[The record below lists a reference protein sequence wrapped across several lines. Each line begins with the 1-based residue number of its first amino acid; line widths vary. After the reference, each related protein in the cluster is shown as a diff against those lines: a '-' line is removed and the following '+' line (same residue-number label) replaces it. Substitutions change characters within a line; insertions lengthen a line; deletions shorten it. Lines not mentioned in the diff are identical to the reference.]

1 MSRENDAP
9 PPTPQETMPE
19 VSINEYFPICHNCSS
34 SIEILSIN
42 DKNNSIKYRCIKENK
57 EYLIS
62 INEYLEKIKGFK
74 KKNIYELK
82 DKCEEHKNNNYIS
95 YCYECNCH
103 LCNECLK
110 KGKHINH
117 KKSNMLEIKPLE
129 EEITIIKK
137 VIKDYN
143 ERLEKIKKEKEEKT
157 KEKKYELEKK
167 IKNEE
172 KKLENIKKE
181 NKKKEEKEIKE
192 KEKEYIKEIEEIKK
206 RYENEIK
213 EARNK
218 YKDEK
223 KNTNNKYKLII
234 EEEKIKNKIIM

>member
-9 PPTPQETMPE
+9 PPTPQETIPE
-19 VSINEYFPICHNCSS
+19 TLNEYFPICHNCSS

-62 INEYLEKIKGFK
+62 ISEYFEKIKVYK
-74 KKNIYELK
+74 EKNINELK

-103 LCNECLK
+103 LCNECLQ

-117 KKSNMLEIKPLE
+117 KKSNMTEIKPLE
-129 EEITIIKK
+129 EEIKIIKE

-143 ERLEKIKKEKEEKT
+143 KRLEKAKKEKEEKT
-157 KEKKYELEKK
+157 KEKKDELDKK
-167 IKNEE
+167 IKDEK
-172 KKLENIKKE
+172 KKLEKIENE
-181 NKKKEEKEIKE
+181 NKKKEKEEIKE
-192 KEKEYIKEIEEIKK
+192 KDKEYIKRIEEIKK
-206 RYENEIK
+206 KYENEIK

-218 YKDEK
+218 YKD
-223 KNTNNKYKLII
+223 
-234 EEEKIKNKIIM
+234 